1 MFFVVPSR
9 RARAMAARNDLIDL
23 LQQKMEYLVAIQPS
37 LSEGDYAGTLT
48 NASDE
53 LLAVAR
59 AQGAMS
65 TQAGAAVLRMMLNS
79 PFDQTVKSAIA
90 TIVNQKVASG
100 NNLFG
105 RRRLPGQQHAAA
117 AGGSAHQN
125 CDTFYNFVPKQMW
138 EMIQ

>member
-1 MFFVVPSR
+1 
-9 RARAMAARNDLIDL
+9 
-23 LQQKMEYLVAIQPS
+23 
-37 LSEGDYAGTLT
+37 
-48 NASDE
+48 
-53 LLAVAR
+53 
-59 AQGAMS
+59 
-65 TQAGAAVLRMMLNS
+65 MLNS

-90 TIVNQKVASG
+90 TIVNQKVSSG

-138 EMIQ
+138 EMIQQPSVAYHLKVQSVARLMERLGLVYASEGACAHVAATFC